1 MTQNDRLRL
10 TKAGFHIYRI
20 DLQAK
25 RVKRFRLSG
34 LSGVWFLHGAYDTQ
48 KDTRDHMGEILRTD
62 ERAISDQRFLRR
74 GGKTMVVK
82 KMKGIDGFWETEN
95 KKEADIMLR
104 LMMETNASLRSTLQ
118 VKDEVINKL
127 MGDIEELTKENL
139 VLKNNNRIRELSEP
153 EELLPGYANNKP
165 KMRRLDRLIE

>member
-1 MTQNDRLRL
+1 
-10 TKAGFHIYRI
+10 
-20 DLQAK
+20 
-25 RVKRFRLSG
+25 
-34 LSGVWFLHGAYDTQ
+34 
-48 KDTRDHMGEILRTD
+48 MGEILRTD